1 MAVKEPADATRPIGA
16 FQPLT
21 HRNFRE
27 IWLAS
32 LMSNLALLI
41 TGVGAAWTMTLLTD
55 SAQQIALV
63 QSALMLP
70 FLFLAMPAGAI
81 ADGYDRRY
89 VALVALACAALAN
102 LLFVVAALS
111 GLLTPFAVLAL
122 CFLVGI
128 ANTMFTP
135 SWQSSVS
142 EQVPGQDL
150 PRAVALNAISFNI
163 ARSFGPAVGGVIVA
177 AIGAAA
183 AFATSVLLYIPMLLA
198 FWRWR
203 RAPVTPRLPPE
214 RVGGAIIS
222 GMQYIGHS
230 GAMRAV
236 IVRSFLYCVGA
247 SSIAGLM
254 PLISKVRLDGGPL
267 TFGILLA
274 CYGGGAVIGGVFLQ
288 RLRSLLGSAPTEN
301 GVALT
306 AGGIIALSYADT
318 LWMVALILLVVGAIW
333 TQALTTLNVAVQT
346 GAPRW
351 VAGRA
356 LAGFQA
362 TAAGGFALGSWMWGY
377 VVESSSLSTA
387 LMASGI
393 VLLAFSL
400 VGRWLRSPEDIP
412 DPAAALHDLVEPEV
426 SLALTGRS
434 GPIVIEIEYLVR
446 EEEARGFYEAML
458 DVRRIRYRNGAS
470 AWSLAR
476 DIADARRWLE
486 RFHCSTWH
494 DYLRQRTRLTAR
506 EFASLEAVV
515 DRYGDGGPLRI
526 TRLLER
532 PVGSVRWRADTP
544 DRGEVPTGFHSLRGR
559 SKPGFGDCLRRA

>member
-1 MAVKEPADATRPIGA
+1 MTIKEPVDPTQPVGT

-81 ADGYDRRY
+81 ADSYDRRT
-89 VALVALACAALAN
+89 VALVALCGAALAN
-102 LLFVVAALS
+102 MLLVGAALS

-142 EQVPGQDL
+142 EQVPGRDL
-150 PRAVALNAISFNI
+150 HRAVALNAISFNI
-163 ARSFGPAVGGVIVA
+163 ARSFGPAVGGVLVA
-177 AIGAAA
+177 AIGVAA
-183 AFATSVLLYIPMLLA
+183 AFASSVLLYVPMLLA
-198 FWRWR
+198 FWRWKR
-203 RAPVTPRLPPE
+203 PLITPRLPPE
-214 RVGGAIIS
+214 SVGGAIIS

-230 GAMRAV
+230 AAMRAV

-247 SSIAGLM
+247 SSIAGLL
-254 PLISKVRLDGGPL
+254 PLISKIQLQGGPL

-274 CYGGGAVIGGVFLQ
+274 FYGTGAVIGGLFLQ
-288 RLRSLLGSAPTEN
+288 RLRSILGSAPTEN

-306 AGGIIALSYADT
+306 AVGIIALSYADR
-318 LWMVALILLVVGAIW
+318 LWIVALILLVVGAIW
-333 TQALTTLNVAVQT
+333 MQALTTLNVAVQT

-356 LAGFQA
+356 LASFQA
-362 TAAGGFALGSWMWGY
+362 TAAGGFALGSWLWGY
-377 VVESSSLSTA
+377 LVERLSLSGS
-387 LMASGI
+387 LMVSGI
-393 VLLAFSL
+393 VLACFSFI
-400 VGRWLRSPEDIP
+400 GRRLRSVDDIP
-412 DPAAALHDLVEPEV
+412 DPAAALHDLADPQVA
-426 SLALTGRS
+426 LALTGRS
-434 GPIVIEIEYLVR
+434 GPIVIEIEYLVA
-446 EEEARGFYEAML
+446 EEEARSFYETML
-458 DVRRIRYRNGAS
+458 DIRRIRRRNGAS

-476 DIADARRWLE
+476 DIANARRWVE
-486 RFHCSTWH
+486 RFHCSTWN
-494 DYLRQRTRLTAR
+494 DYLRQRSRLTAA
-506 EFASLEAVV
+506 ELAAVQAV
-515 DRYGDGGPLRI
+515 AGQYGDERAFRI

-544 DRGEVPTGFHSLRGR
+544 DRGEVQTKFIV
-559 SKPGFGDCLRRA
+559 